1 MLSGIRCVRPPL
13 AFMLANCFGWVKA
26 NDLEEAQAHVW
37 KRVAYACRYGN
48 TGLEALHLPMESLG
62 SLNQALSKIIQEE
75 NESNK
80 S

>member
-1 MLSGIRCVRPPL
+1 MLIGIKGVRPPL
-13 AFMLANCFGWVKA
+13 AVMLAKCFAWLKA
-26 NDLEEAQAHVW
+26 NDLEDAQSHVW

-48 TGLEALHLPMESLG
+48 TGLRALHMPMESLG
-62 SLNQALSKIIQEE
+62 SLNQALSKIIEEE